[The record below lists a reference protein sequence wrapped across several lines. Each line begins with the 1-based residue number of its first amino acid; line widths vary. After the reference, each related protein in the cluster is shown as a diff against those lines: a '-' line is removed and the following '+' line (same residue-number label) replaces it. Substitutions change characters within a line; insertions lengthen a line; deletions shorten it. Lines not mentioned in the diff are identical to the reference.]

1 MKQVKEKATDIQL
14 ALDAIRYL
22 PFPEGF
28 EHVKSY
34 TMGEVKYIN
43 INYYPVKEGAGH
55 GK

>member
-1 MKQVKEKATDIQL
+1 MKQVKEKATDAQL

-34 TMGEVKYIN
+34 TVSGVKYIN
-43 INYYPVKEGAGH
+43 ANYSPVK
-55 GK
+55 K